1 MSDDIIMYGTD
12 WCGDCHRSRRLL
24 DAHAIPY
31 RFVNIDDHPQAEALV
46 IHINHGRRR
55 VPTLVFADGSTL
67 TEPSDATLAAKLGL
81 PGPS

>member
-24 DAHAIPY
+24 DAHNILY
-31 RFVNIDDHPQAEALV
+31 RFVNIDDDPHGEALV

-67 TEPSDATLAAKLGL
+67 AEPSDPALAAKLGL
-81 PGPS
+81 PITS